1 MSGHERQ
8 SESGN
13 GLDGIDASPE
23 APAPEAEPSRP
34 IEPTGPIRPEPGGL
48 APDYDE
54 AGQPS
59 FDYVRDRIEGRYATA
74 LGEEE
79 LAGETPQAESLQ
91 EQLAERQKAA
101 KDKLDQIRDSLR
113 GSDDAP

>member
-1 MSGHERQ
+1 MSEDERPV
-8 SESGN
+8 
-13 GLDGIDASPE
+13 DTE
-23 APAPEAEPSRP
+23 APREPPTTPAPLPSEPIAPR
-34 IEPTGPIRPEPGGL
+34 EPEGL

-54 AGQPS
+54 AGRPS

-79 LAGETPQAESLQ
+79 LAGETAQAKTLQ
-91 EQLAERQKAA
+91 EQLDEREKAA
-101 KDKLDQIRDSLR
+101 MDKLDKLREAMRGDSDSD